1 MPYIYEN
8 DPTKIGTNLQTAVAY
23 LLSLHKDQYE
33 WNLLGIKVIGVKEE
47 LPIPDGTY
55 DYGDAYMIGNET
67 DGYEMWIYTR
77 ADEAHSE
84 AYWFNVGAFPKPGPQ
99 GPKGDGLEQIYRW
112 TNGTVSNVT
121 YDTTDG
127 AKTTQTTTIDY
138 TDSTD
143 GSTKQ
148 QQFSTTTT
156 LPIVP
161 GKYVSMDAT
170 SDNKK
175 MEVKVDDTALAL
187 DYFKI
192 DKSAQAAPS
201 SPVYLPQTGGTS
213 PIYVVSD
220 VISTSIASRDSKGD
234 CSFRYVEIDGISNK
248 NSTQVISYWNIWRN
262 IYDEAFTI
270 TKTSTDTGTLTVSD
284 LEQLQAPGY
293 YMVKYDNQLYYR
305 YDPRT
310 APDGTLNFI
319 HLDSIQ
325 DGESDYT
332 MTGKCFSVTVSTR
345 AWQVVDFNFGGQT
358 THNLLITDNVS
369 GNGYYF
375 QLATTQSAAYTTAD
389 VRTIMAE
396 VKDKIIPC
404 VFRKGT
410 DSDKKFYSGILQ
422 ATDAAFS
429 CSYGEQNMEF
439 GMTPTQVTV
448 RDKV

>member
-1 MPYIYEN
+1 MNIQPSI
-8 DPTKIGTNLQTAVAY
+8 DLKKVNLQTAVGY
-23 LLSLHKDQYE
+23 LVSLHDNMYQ
-33 WNLLGIKVIGVKEE
+33 WNLLGIKVVGVAATEAD
-47 LPIPDGTY
+47 IPTGEY
-55 DYGDAYMIGNET
+55 EYGDAYEVGTEPPY
-67 DGYEMWIYTR
+67 DLYIYTR
-77 ADEAHSE
+77 PDGVVHTEG
-84 AYWFNVGAFPKPGPQ
+84 YWFNTGKFPLPGPQ
-99 GPKGDGLEQIYRW
+99 GPKGDGLEQIYKW
-112 TNGTVSNVT
+112 QNGYVTNVT
-121 YDTTDG
+121 YDTTEG
-127 AKTTQTTTIDY
+127 AKVLQTTTVDY
-138 TDSTD
+138 KDSTD

-148 QQFSTTTT
+148 QQFGTTTT

-192 DKSAQAAPS
+192 DKSPQAAPS

-213 PIYVVSD
+213 PMYVASD
-220 VISTSIASRDSKGD
+220 VIPTSIASRDSKGD
-234 CSFRYVEIDGISNK
+234 CSFRYVKIDGISNK
-248 NSTQVISYWNIWRN
+248 SSTQVISYWNIWRN

-284 LEQLQAPGY
+284 LEQIQAPGY

-345 AWQVVDFNFGGQT
+345 AWKVVDLNFGKDY
-358 THNLLITDNVS
+358 THNIYMDD
-369 GNGYYF
+369 
-375 QLATTQSAAYTTAD
+375 AASNA
-389 VRTIMAE
+389 TIMFTVQSNKSTNYSPNTISELAAVVE
-396 VKDKIIPC
+396 RIGFIPC
-404 VFRKGT
+404 VVEPGT
-410 DSDKKFYSGILQ
+410 GAVKAGYITADNTKFTVK
-422 ATDAAFS
+422 TDAEYNYTF
-429 CSYGEQNMEF
+429 N
-439 GMTPTQVTV
+439 QVTV
-448 RDKV
+448 QDTVS

>member
-1 MPYIYEN
+1 MNIQPSI
-8 DPTKIGTNLQTAVAY
+8 DLKKVNLQTAVGY
-23 LLSLHKDQYE
+23 LVSLHDNMYQ
-33 WNLLGIKVIGVKEE
+33 WNLLGIKVVGVAATEAD
-47 LPIPDGTY
+47 IPTGEY
-55 DYGDAYMIGNET
+55 EYGDAYEVGTEPPY
-67 DGYEMWIYTR
+67 DLYIYTR
-77 ADEAHSE
+77 PDGVVHTEG
-84 AYWFNVGAFPKPGPQ
+84 YWFNTGKFPLPGPQ
-99 GPKGDGLEQIYRW
+99 GPKGDGLEQIYKW
-112 TNGTVSNVT
+112 QNGYVTNVT
-121 YDTTDG
+121 YDITEG
-127 AKTTQTTTIDY
+127 AKVLQTTTVDY

-148 QQFSTTTT
+148 QQFGTTTT

-192 DKSAQAAPS
+192 DKSPQAVPS

-213 PIYVVSD
+213 SMYVASE
-220 VISTSIASRDSKGD
+220 VISTSIASRDSEGD
-234 CSFRYVEIDGISNK
+234 CSFRYVTIDGIRNK
-248 NSTQVISYWNIWRN
+248 DSTKVISYWDIWRN

-284 LEQLQAPGY
+284 LEQIQAPGY

-345 AWQVVDFNFGGQT
+345 AWKVVDLNFGKDY
-358 THNLLITDNVS
+358 THNIYMDDPASN
-369 GNGYYF
+369 
-375 QLATTQSAAYTTAD
+375 A
-389 VRTIMAE
+389 TIMFTVQSNKSTNYSPNTISELAAVVE
-396 VKDKIIPC
+396 RINFIPC
-404 VFRKGT
+404 VVEPGT
-410 DSDKKFYSGILQ
+410 GAVKAGYITADNTKFTVK
-422 ATDAAFS
+422 TDDEYNYTF
-429 CSYGEQNMEF
+429 N
-439 GMTPTQVTV
+439 QVTV
-448 RDKV
+448 RDTVS